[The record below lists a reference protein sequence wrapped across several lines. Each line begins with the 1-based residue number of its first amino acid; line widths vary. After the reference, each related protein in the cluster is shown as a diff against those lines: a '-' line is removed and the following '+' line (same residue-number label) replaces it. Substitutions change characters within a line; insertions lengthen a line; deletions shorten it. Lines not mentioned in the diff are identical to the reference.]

1 MKKLTL
7 FFGKQIIKKNIIP
20 FTLVLFFNFILLAC
34 QQDKKKE
41 LSDLKTQLKSIQ
53 NKIDLLENELNIDSD
68 SLGKISKL
76 PLVGIDTVTK
86 QIFRH
91 YIDLYGTVFNDNDFI
106 VTPKLGPGQIT
117 NIFVKKGDKVTA
129 GQKLLQL
136 DNKIL
141 NEQILTTQKNIDG
154 IKSQLDF
161 AKDVYQKQQNLYN
174 QKIGSEFQYLT
185 AKNNVTQLEN
195 NLLITQ
201 QQLET
206 QKTQLDFYTVRS
218 EVNGTVEEMNAKVG
232 GTFSGYNP
240 NGTAQ
245 IRIINDTKLILKANV
260 PEDYINVVKV
270 GKIITLNQEFQNQT
284 LYTKIKTVGDVI
296 NDISRSFYIEADLPE
311 PDKFRPNE
319 LVPIHIQ
326 DVVIEEAIVLPLNA
340 IQKDE
345 NENFVFKIV
354 IDNGQFIVKKNP
366 IKIGLIYKDKIVV
379 TEGLNKNE
387 LIVTAG
393 FSSLFDG
400 QQVKIR

>member
-1 MKKLTL
+1 
-7 FFGKQIIKKNIIP
+7 
-20 FTLVLFFNFILLAC
+20 
-34 QQDKKKE
+34 
-41 LSDLKTQLKSIQ
+41 
-53 NKIDLLENELNIDSD
+53 
-68 SLGKISKL
+68 
-76 PLVGIDTVTK
+76 
-86 QIFRH
+86 
-91 YIDLYGTVFNDNDFI
+91 
-106 VTPKLGPGQIT
+106 
-117 NIFVKKGDKVTA
+117 
-129 GQKLLQL
+129 
-136 DNKIL
+136 
-141 NEQILTTQKNIDG
+141 
-154 IKSQLDF
+154 
-161 AKDVYQKQQNLYN
+161 
-174 QKIGSEFQYLT
+174 
-185 AKNNVTQLEN
+185 
-195 NLLITQ
+195 
-201 QQLET
+201 
-206 QKTQLDFYTVRS
+206 
-218 EVNGTVEEMNAKVG
+218 
-232 GTFSGYNP
+232 
-240 NGTAQ
+240 
-245 IRIINDTKLILKANV
+245 NV

-270 GKIITLNQEFQNQT
+270 GKIITLNQEFETQI
-284 LYTKIKTVGDVI
+284 LFTKIKTVGDVI